1 MKRPGTES
9 ANLATQGQEKQ
20 GSRQEA
26 QGAKVVLLALELSY
40 RGAIPA
46 TATNERR
53 KRIGLDAGAAGKQGY
68 LVLL

>member
-1 MKRPGTES
+1 MKRSGTES

-40 RGAIPA
+40 HGAIP
-46 TATNERR
+46 TAGSSFQGRDQ
-53 KRIGLDAGAAGKQGY
+53 GLPHSLRGG
-68 LVLL
+68 